1 MKKLFSFLIL
11 VIAFLMTACSQEYT
25 TVGNDE
31 FSKIISKK
39 NTQLVDVR
47 TPQEYEAGHI
57 PGALNID
64 VKSADFDT
72 QAACAQP
79 YRRQQTHRHGLHS
92 LQPRKGHQ
100 RLERRDG
107 EGQTTPL
114 NFRFSP
120 LANHKKRV
128 FLQPQ
133 IDRFASGIFYEFNTV
148 KQ

>member
-1 MKKLFSFLIL
+1 MFNSLIVKYIHQIMKKLFSFLIL

-72 QAACAQP
+72 RAAKLNKKKTVAVYCRSGVRSRIAASKLTGMGFTV
-79 YRRQQTHRHGLHS
+79 YNLEKGINGWNGETVKGK
-92 LQPRKGHQ
+92 QPR
-100 RLERRDG
+100 
-107 EGQTTPL
+107 
-114 NFRFSP
+114 
-120 LANHKKRV
+120 
-128 FLQPQ
+128 
-133 IDRFASGIFYEFNTV
+133 
-148 KQ
+148 